1 MERGI
6 RVTGAG
12 QASGPR
18 DECVLTVGA
27 EVRRPGAAA
36 ALAACTEVV
45 RRMRAVFDAAGL
57 PESAL
62 ATSSVSLNPV
72 YDQYPTVAG
81 FQAGLQLTA
90 TTEDLATVGGLLADL
105 VTAGGDE
112 ARVHEVTF
120 RHRDPA
126 ALVARAREA
135 AWADALARASQL
147 AALAGRELGEV
158 VLIDEAGAHPHPP
171 GPLRAMAA
179 ADAGGGV
186 PLDAGEGSVLVS
198 LTVGWALR

>member
-18 DECVLTVGA
+18 DQCVLTVGA

-36 ALAACTEVV
+36 ALAACTAVV
-45 RRMRAVFDAAGL
+45 QRMREVLRAAGL
-57 PESAL
+57 AEPAV
-62 ATSSVSLNPV
+62 ATSAVSLTPV

-90 TTEDLATVGGLLADL
+90 TTDDLAAVGGLLADL

-112 ARVHEVTF
+112 ARVHDVSF

-135 AWADALARASQL
+135 AWTDALARASQL

-158 VLIDEAGAHPHPP
+158 VLIDEAHDRPHPP
-171 GPLRAMAA
+171 VPLRAMAA
-179 ADAGGGV
+179 PEAGGGV